1 MNQSYSVNDI
11 CNAIKLIELPSEH
24 SMRWSHSQE
33 LDNIT
38 CYVNNAKSRIII
50 MGDFLRYDSIIKLIT
65 TKATSLVVNVLLNKD
80 SPETLFEQLYINNID
95 VRITEQGMLD
105 SSVVLIDDTYTIISS
120 KKSHK
125 ETINQGCDSVC
136 CNNKETYGKFYNHYL
151 RLIDTCPTY
160 CYKEWTLHI
169 FCKRNNV
176 NKSNLCIVGSHLL
189 QKLQIRKS
197 NDIDFILTTKERDR
211 LKLPRHNKSVTKYNE
226 VVSYHWHPHKSD
238 DELISNAELH
248 TILPNEFKICTLKM
262 LRDKKVKHNREKD
275 IRDVKSIDA
284 YFDSSK
290 CI

>member
-1 MNQSYSVNDI
+1 MNQSYSVKNI
-11 CNAIKLIELPSEH
+11 GNAISLIDLPYEQATQ
-24 SMRWSHSQE
+24 WTHSQF

-50 MGDFLRYDSIIKLIT
+50 MGDLLTYDSIIKLII
-65 TKATSLVVNVLLNKD
+65 TKATSLVVNVLLNKE
-80 SPETLFEQLYINNID
+80 SPDTLFEQLYINNID
-95 VRITEQGMLD
+95 VRIAEEGLFD
-105 SSVVLIDDTYTIISS
+105 SNVMLIDDTYIIISS
-120 KKSHK
+120 TNFNK
-125 ETINQGCDSVC
+125 ETISEGCDSVYYD
-136 CNNKETYGKFYNHYL
+136 NKETYDNFHTHYL

-160 CYKEWTLHI
+160 CYKEWTLHN
-169 FCKRNNV
+169 FCKKNNV
-176 NKSNLCIVGSHLL
+176 NKSDLCIVGSHLL

-238 DELISNAELH
+238 DELISNTELH
-248 TILPNEFKICTLKM
+248 TILPNGFKICTLKM

-284 YFDSSK
+284 YLAR
-290 CI
+290 